1 MALLAG
7 ETVEM
12 VDVGFGSHDHL
23 KGRNGFAT
31 SGAIARRAK
40 HSGKQS
46 NLIHSLRGRG
56 GGKLIKTKSPVYCYI
71 PEVISFAENQIGFGV
86 EGGADL
92 AQSAVA
98 TSALET
104 VLVPEAI

>member
-31 SGAIARRAK
+31 SGAITRRPE
-40 HSGKQS
+40 
-46 NLIHSLRGRG
+46 HSLKIENQSRQR
-56 GGKLIKTKSPVYCYI
+56 KCIHNQILKPFIIHLI

-86 EGGADL
+86 EGGADFS
-92 AQSAVA
+92 QSTIA

-104 VLVPEAI
+104 VLVPKTI

>member
-31 SGAIARRAK
+31 SGAITRRSK
-40 HSGKQS
+40 
-46 NLIHSLRGRG
+46 
-56 GGKLIKTKSPVYCYI
+56 
-71 PEVISFAENQIGFGV
+71 
-86 EGGADL
+86 
-92 AQSAVA
+92 
-98 TSALET
+98 
-104 VLVPEAI
+104 